1 MLFGYEWDLTNNW
14 TFAWSIL
21 PMLLRGMV
29 VTIQAT
35 LLRLGIALVLVLAF
49 SLLKMGPR
57 KSSSWPV
64 TFVLDFVRNT
74 PLLVQLYFLY
84 FVLPGFGIL
93 LPAFLPGTIDL
104 GIQYSDYTAEVYRAG
119 LQAEE

>member
-35 LLRLGIALVLVLAF
+35 LLGMGIALVLGLAF
-49 SLLKMGPR
+49 ALLKMVPL
-57 KSSSWPV
+57 KIISWPV
-64 TFVLDFVRNT
+64 NFVLEFVRNT
-74 PLLVQLYFLY
+74 PLLVQLYFLRSEEHTSELQSRGHL
-84 FVLPGFGIL
+84 VCRL
-93 LPAFLPGTIDL
+93 LLEKKNSA
-104 GIQYSDYTAEVYRAG
+104 
-119 LQAEE
+119 